1 MTEFENK
8 VLNIV
13 KKVPRGRVTTYNEIA
28 RILGKPKAARAV
40 GNALNKNPYAPTS
53 ASSFAKATADKKAT
67 AGKPQVPCHR
77 VVKVNGEIGGYAK
90 GVDAKIKLLK
100 QEGIETKKG
109 KVVNFD
115 RVFVSLSKVL

>member
-53 ASSFAKATADKKAT
+53 AKAT